1 MLVRSPKHIH
11 WKFTYII
18 DVQKVAH
25 KRTSLSKE
33 KFVTGRLRHNRARP
47 CPRSRACVRQCMQ
60 YGVRV
65 ASVYRWGIASF
76 YLIAMAKS
84 LRSKSKLRAK
94 SVKRKGEF
102 AKHVDARN
110 ERLAAKLKE
119 KTETQTEKS
128 DKNET
133 DKLKLEPKLEKI
145 STSGWRDSRKLQ
157 YKQRQLKK
165 KKNVT
170 KF

>member
-1 MLVRSPKHIH
+1 MPSPTDFSIH
-11 WKFTYII
+11 
-18 DVQKVAH
+18 
-25 KRTSLSKE
+25 L
-33 KFVTGRLRHNRARP
+33 
-47 CPRSRACVRQCMQ
+47 
-60 YGVRV
+60 
-65 ASVYRWGIASF
+65 IASRT
-76 YLIAMAKS
+76 MGKS

-94 SVKRKGEF
+94 SVKRNGEF
-102 AKHVDARN
+102 AKHADARK

-128 DKNET
+128 DKNDS
-133 DKLKLEPKLEKI
+133 DKPKLEKI

>member
-1 MLVRSPKHIH
+1 
-11 WKFTYII
+11 
-18 DVQKVAH
+18 
-25 KRTSLSKE
+25 
-33 KFVTGRLRHNRARP
+33 
-47 CPRSRACVRQCMQ
+47 
-60 YGVRV
+60 
-65 ASVYRWGIASF
+65 
-76 YLIAMAKS
+76 MAKS

-128 DKNET
+128 DKNDT
-133 DKLKLEPKLEKI
+133 DKSKLEPKLEKI